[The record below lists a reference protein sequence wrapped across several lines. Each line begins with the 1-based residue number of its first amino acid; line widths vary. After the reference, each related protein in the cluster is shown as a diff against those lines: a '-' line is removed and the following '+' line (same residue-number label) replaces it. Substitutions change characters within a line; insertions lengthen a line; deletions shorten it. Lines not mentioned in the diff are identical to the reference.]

1 MFATVFELV
10 VQYLS
15 PRRGGQTASA
25 SQQLITQYEAWIY
38 EGDMKHYFWVRSSP
52 CQPQTTGRLP
62 DLKLSETALQVT
74 LWSWW
79 RERQT
84 SPTWSYCTVRPRVGL
99 PEEQYN
105 FARWIHFICQ
115 FSFHVCPSGDNLI
128 GLSEDHRLRTTILL
142 DVYLCSCNI
151 EIILITFFE
160 TFNCI

>member
-1 MFATVFELV
+1 MAHVCVWTSGAVSVSQERRTDSFSFTAAHHTVWGLD
-10 VQYLS
+10 LW
-15 PRRGGQTASA
+15 RR
-25 SQQLITQYEAWIY
+25 YEALLLSQIIT
-38 EGDMKHYFWVRSSP
+38 M
-52 CQPQTTGRLP
+52 TTRDTARLP